1 MHMFLFDEKRK
12 LADRRIRDEGP
23 PSGIRERRTLAD
35 RRQTDISEITL
46 HEWTR
51 HFLKYQERIVAR
63 GETHR
68 AANAAEVKIRTRA

>member
-1 MHMFLFDEKRK
+1 MFLFDEKRK
-12 LADRRIRDEGP
+12 LADRRISDEGP

-51 HFLKYQERIVAR
+51 HFLKYQERIVSR
-63 GETHR
+63 SESHR
-68 AANAAEVKIRTRA
+68 AANAEDVKIRTRA

>member
-1 MHMFLFDEKRK
+1 MFLFDEKRK
-12 LADRRIRDEGP
+12 LSDRRIRDEN
-23 PSGIRERRTLAD
+23 PSSSIRERRTVAD

-63 GETHR
+63 SEPHR
-68 AANAAEVKIRTRA
+68 AANTEEVTIGTRA